1 MDPWEHL
8 RVGVIPEQPVQ
19 ITGLNGLIRNQ
30 PPSRVRFARTGRP
43 SEGLHDEACLS
54 NRNSRR
60 CPEDISKRFHT
71 KDGGL
76 ARAKLFQDWMW
87 NGRSTEML
95 SVVYQ
100 KIIYYKEVDSA
111 WHDGELQ
118 VFKLLSNQKMV
129 GEIGCLVGV

>member
-1 MDPWEHL
+1 
-8 RVGVIPEQPVQ
+8 
-19 ITGLNGLIRNQ
+19 
-30 PPSRVRFARTGRP
+30 
-43 SEGLHDEACLS
+43 
-54 NRNSRR
+54 
-60 CPEDISKRFHT
+60 
-71 KDGGL
+71 
-76 ARAKLFQDWMW
+76 MW

-118 VFKLLSNQKMV
+118 VFKLFSNQKMV